1 MVDRFLH
8 MDHYAKGH
16 LIEQIMCLVGRGM
29 KRARQYRNDL
39 ETMTLSELRREIQ
52 LIENENENIQNQ

>member
-1 MVDRFLH
+1 MQTDCFLH

-29 KRARQYRNDL
+29 KRARQYRDDL
-39 ETMTLSELRREIQ
+39 ESMTLAELRSERDKIEDELGKEI
-52 LIENENENIQNQ
+52 